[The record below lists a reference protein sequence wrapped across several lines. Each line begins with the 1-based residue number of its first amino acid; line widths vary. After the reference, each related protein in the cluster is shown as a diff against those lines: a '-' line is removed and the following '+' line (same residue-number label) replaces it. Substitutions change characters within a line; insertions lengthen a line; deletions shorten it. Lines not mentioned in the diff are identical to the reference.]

1 MRTMTTLFILTAL
14 STSAAFAA
22 DATAGKAVY
31 DKSCK
36 GCHGAGGTPNPS
48 VAKMMKVD
56 MKSLGSPEAQA
67 VSDADMKGII
77 TNGKGKMH
85 AIASVSG
92 PAVDN
97 VIAYVRT
104 LKK

>member
-1 MRTMTTLFILTAL
+1 MRTLTTLLIITAL

-22 DATAGKAVY
+22 DAAAGKAVY
-31 DKSCK
+31 TTSCK
-36 GCHGAGGTPNPS
+36 GCHGADGTPNPS
-48 VAKMMKVD
+48 IAKMMKVD
-56 MKSLGSPEAQA
+56 MKSLGSPEVQA
-67 VSDADMKGII
+67 VSDADMKAII

-85 AIASVSG
+85 AIASVTG